1 MFSLTHWGR
10 ATHICVNN
18 LSIFA
23 SDNGLSPGRRQAI
36 IWTNAAILLIG
47 PMAINFSE
55 IFIVIQIFSFK
66 KMYLKLSSAKWRL
79 LRLGLNVLMITERHV
94 EKSVELP
101 MIWDAFS
108 LKWHRYVDAGKGL
121 IVCVYH
127 VRTHSQAEVWYGI
140 LLLLLNINKTTS
152 CQHISLIM
160 RSNWHENVSEYI
172 AIVTLA
178 IYFGHFHIP
187 SRNVW
192 ILVSWCVRTEN
203 FINIDIIFWYTK
215 LY

>member
-1 MFSLTHWGR
+1 MFSLTHWAR

-55 IFIVIQIFSFK
+55 ILIVIQIFSFK

-79 LRLGLNVLMITERHV
+79 LRLGLNVLMITERHI

-108 LKWHRYVDAGKGL
+108 LKWHHYVGAGKGV

-127 VRTHSQAEVWYGI
+127 VRTHSQAQVWYGI
-140 LLLLLNINKTTS
+140 LLYYTTFTKPHHINAFSWSCEAIGTKKFRNIWLSWLWRFILGFFIYHLEMFGSKFPGVFALKTLL
-152 CQHISLIM
+152 ISI
-160 RSNWHENVSEYI
+160 
-172 AIVTLA
+172 
-178 IYFGHFHIP
+178 
-187 SRNVW
+187 
-192 ILVSWCVRTEN
+192 
-203 FINIDIIFWYTK
+203 
-215 LY
+215 